1 MMNEHQIYQ
10 IDCMN
15 IMLKMELADSQF
27 VGVAQNAPHLA
38 LVPAEL
44 PPAGFSLQIK
54 SHSSVTHLKPLH
66 NSPIL

>member
-44 PPAGFSLQIK
+44 PPAGFSLQKQFTLFSNTFKAIA
-54 SHSSVTHLKPLH
+54 
-66 NSPIL
+66 